1 MVRIVLRQ
9 YSDDGEFAGRV
20 ISGDARGSSD
30 TLVEKRS
37 RKSQETTPTKTQ
49 AMKDDDEEKI
59 RELELKLR
67 EKSAEFEREFRA
79 RGFDPAQLENTAIT
93 GSLSRIYED
102 REDLI
107 TELEALKMA
116 TAKETKESM
125 ERERIIDQFR
135 RAFEG
140 EAWHGPS
147 VLSLLE
153 GVTAEQAAAHP
164 VAGAHSIWELVL
176 HIEAWERA
184 CKRRLQGDRAQ
195 LSTEEDWAIVSDHSE
210 SAWEKAK
217 QKMIDTHGE
226 LIEAIRSLDES
237 RLDKPIID
245 DPTIPYSST
254 YVTLHGGVQH
264 DLYHAGQIAIIKKA
278 LQGVAS

>member
-1 MVRIVLRQ
+1 
-9 YSDDGEFAGRV
+9 
-20 ISGDARGSSD
+20 
-30 TLVEKRS
+30 
-37 RKSQETTPTKTQ
+37 
-49 AMKDDDEEKI
+49 MKDDYEQRV
-59 RELELKLR
+59 RELELRLR
-67 EKSAEFEREFRA
+67 EKSAEFDREFRA

-102 REDLI
+102 REALL
-107 TELEALKMA
+107 TELEGLKMA
-116 TAKETKESM
+116 TAKETREWT
-125 ERERIIDQFR
+125 ERERISDQFR

-147 VLSLLE
+147 VLSLVE

-184 CKRRLQGDRAQ
+184 CKRRLKGDRAQ

-210 SAWEKAK
+210 AAWEKAK
-217 QKMIDTHGE
+217 QKMIETHTD
-226 LIEAIRSLDES
+226 LIEAIGSLDES

-264 DLYHAGQIAIIKKA
+264 DLYHAGQIAMLKKA
-278 LQGVAS
+278 LG